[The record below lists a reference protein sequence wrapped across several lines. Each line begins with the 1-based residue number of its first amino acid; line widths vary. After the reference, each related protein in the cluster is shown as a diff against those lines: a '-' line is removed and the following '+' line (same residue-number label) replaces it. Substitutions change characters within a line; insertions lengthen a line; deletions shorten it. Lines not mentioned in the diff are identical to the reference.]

1 MAAVD
6 YAKVINNVQ
15 TADAKCHL
23 TTVVLLQRSA
33 RVELTFSKAAVD
45 KEAFLFSQFVVVRDE
60 LLMEQ
65 VGDAG

>member
-6 YAKVINNVQ
+6 YTKVINNVQ
-15 TADAKCHL
+15 TAAAKCHL
-23 TTVVLLQRSA
+23 ATVVLQRSA

-65 VGDAG
+65 VGYAG